1 VKICNLHIAN
11 TIRYLTIRPHPPIFI
26 AMTRP
31 KKQHTGMHPTLE
43 QPRYFPDLHASLSV
57 YIRDW
62 LAPRLPERY
71 SISVERG
78 LSMIDEPGASKQ
90 YRPDVSID
98 RAESPEVSYADTI
111 VVQPPSFTVDAPG
124 QPQRYVA
131 VRNEEERLVT
141 TIEVL
146 SPANK
151 AGDGYE
157 DFRRKQQQ
165 LAEKGIHLVEID
177 LLTQGK
183 RRWRDERVDQA
194 DYVMCVQRAGSSLA
208 NVWAAALGEAL
219 PVIPVPLLAP
229 DAEVPLPL
237 EYILQEYLE
246 KSGLENRL
254 G

>member
-1 VKICNLHIAN
+1 MAEHNAH
-11 TIRYLTIRPHPPIFI
+11 
-26 AMTRP
+26 
-31 KKQHTGMHPTLE
+31 HTGMHPALE
-43 QPRYFPDLHASLSV
+43 QPRYFPDLHASLCV
-57 YIRDW
+57 DIRYW
-62 LAPRLPERY
+62 LAPHLPERY
-71 SISVERG
+71 TISVERG
-78 LSMIDEPGASKQ
+78 LSMMDESGAPKQ
-90 YRPDVSID
+90 YRPDASID
-98 RAESPEVSYADTI
+98 RAEAPDTSYADST

-131 VRNEEERLVT
+131 VRDGEERLVT
-141 TIEVL
+141 TIEIL

-151 AGDGYE
+151 TGDGYE

-194 DYVMCVQRAGSSLA
+194 DYVMIVQRARSSLA

-229 DAEVPLPL
+229 DADVPLPL
-237 EYILQEYLE
+237 ELIMQEYLE
-246 KSGLENRL
+246 KSGLGERL